1 MVALDKSQV
10 QLAVRAL
17 LRHVK
22 STASAS
28 ELIEDENVIS
38 LQIGFKQVPNYH
50 RAPKLIPIPNSLY
63 DKNDVDICLITKDP
77 QADFEELVEKKKLP
91 GRVHVIGVSKLRSD
105 YKPFEAK
112 RQLCAMYDLFM
123 ADDRV
128 MPLLP
133 KLLGKKFFETKK
145 KPVKINMKATNL
157 AGEVAKAR
165 DSAQLFLG
173 PGICSSV
180 KVGNATHSVDEVV
193 ANIMQVAEKVSLHVR
208 KDGVQNMQIKV
219 AASASLPIYNS
230 IPTFA
235 DLQPDPTTTL
245 KPLYTKLSKEE
256 KAARKLK
263 KANKGDTL
271 TASDPEK
278 PALPKKAAAGA
289 GAAAP
294 AAIKGAKGAKG
305 AKGGKK
311 AATAKKAAAD
321 SKAVVAK
328 SKKRKAGGTAAA
340 TAAATP
346 KSKKKKTKTA
356 K

>member
-22 STASAS
+22 STTSAS
-28 ELIEDENVIS
+28 ELLEDEDVIS

-50 RAPKLIPIPNSLY
+50 RAPKMIPIPNSLY
-63 DKNDVDICLITKDP
+63 DKDDVDICLITKDP
-77 QADFEELVEKKKLP
+77 TKDFEELVESKKLP
-91 GRVHVIGVSKLRSD
+91 GRVKVIGVSKLRSE

-112 RQLCAMYDLFM
+112 RQLCAMYDLFL

-145 KPVKINMKATNL
+145 KPVKINMKASNL

-165 DSAQLFLG
+165 DAAQLFLG

-180 KVGNATHSVDEVV
+180 KVGHTAHSVDELVD
-193 ANIMQVAEKVSLHVR
+193 NIMQVAEKVSLHVR

-230 IPTFA
+230 LPTFA

-245 KPLYTKLSKEE
+245 KPLYAKLTKEA
-256 KAARKLK
+256 KAARKSK
-263 KANKGDTL
+263 TASKVDTL
-271 TASDPEK
+271 TASDPETKAK
-278 PALPKKAAAGA
+278 PAAAAAIKPAAKGKGAKAKGGKAATATKATKAAAGS
-289 GAAAP
+289 
-294 AAIKGAKGAKG
+294 
-305 AKGGKK
+305 K
-311 AATAKKAAAD
+311 AAGE
-321 SKAVVAK
+321 K
-328 SKKRKAGGTAAA
+328 SKKRKVETAAA
-340 TAAATP
+340 AAATP
-346 KSKKKKTKTA
+346 KSKKKKTKAT